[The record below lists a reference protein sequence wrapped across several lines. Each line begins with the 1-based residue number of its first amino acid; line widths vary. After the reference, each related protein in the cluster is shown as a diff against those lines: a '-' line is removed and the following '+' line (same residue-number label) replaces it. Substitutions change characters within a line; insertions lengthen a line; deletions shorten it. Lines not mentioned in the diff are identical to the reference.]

1 MSLELYEQFERQ
13 SSVDSQKEPGD
24 TLGSYRPMITD
35 RLLRHLKRVADAGN
49 IDGWMDYLDPNLNY
63 YENKAKLKEEAGA
76 TGFNSPFKSER
87 DEWVSD
93 MLEKQAE
100 YEEQHQDEEPEPA
113 RSSVGSVGSSPEPES
128 ELGKWAVEH
137 AEDRPRAGDGGEELY
152 FKLKEGRTW
161 REQQRNWKH

>member
-13 SSVDSQKEPGD
+13 SSVGSQRELGD
-24 TLGSYRPMITD
+24 ALGSYCPMITD

-49 IDGWMDYLDPNLNY
+49 MDGWMDYLDPNLNY

-87 DEWVSD
+87 EQWVSEMEARQED
-93 MLEKQAE
+93 
-100 YEEQHQDEEPEPA
+100 YEEQYEGKPEPA
-113 RSSVGSVGSSPEPES
+113 RSSPGSTGSPTKPES

-137 AEDRPRAGDGGEELY
+137 AEDRPRAGDCGEELY
-152 FKLKEGRTW
+152 FKLKKERT
-161 REQQRNWKH
+161 RQEQQRDWKY